1 MNKFAINWAYRWLDV
16 KDPHEELPVLNQ
28 WITKHSGDRMYW
40 YGEQQDPKDPIDP
53 RSQDEDLGDDVIK
66 ANRYGIQNLKRIVPN
81 IVAWTEAEGR
91 GYLEAGK
98 LLMAVINQWKMYA
111 GHVTANVGGFYIN
124 NPVMEM
130 T

>member
-1 MNKFAINWAYRWLDV
+1 MCL
-16 KDPHEELPVLNQ
+16 
-28 WITKHSGDRMYW
+28 
-40 YGEQQDPKDPIDP
+40 
-53 RSQDEDLGDDVIK
+53 
-66 ANRYGIQNLKRIVPN
+66 N

-124 NPVMEM
+124 NPVMGDDLERYVPVEKERQKEAVKYLSEEVF
-130 T
+130 TVPEWLFAADVWKKSFPVRISPRK

>member
-1 MNKFAINWAYRWLDV
+1 
-16 KDPHEELPVLNQ
+16 
-28 WITKHSGDRMYW
+28 MYW

-81 IVAWTEAEGR
+81 IVAWTEAEGQ

-98 LLMAVINQWKMYA
+98 IIDGGDQSME
-111 GHVTANVGGFYIN
+111 NVCRTCNCECRRFLYQ
-124 NPVMEM
+124 
-130 T
+130 